1 MKVKHG
7 EKKNMEKEK
16 IKVIEFVNTAKKKE
30 SKFPWDDYE
39 IPEKRYCV
47 ISAETGEV
55 LDDAQGYGYKSIRK
69 AYAGYAYKNRD
80 KSKDKAKKAL
90 TKHIEKW
97 MEENKS
103 VVRDLDAALFYALK
117 DGNNK
122 ALTPELVEEIFKEN
136 GVKPDFSAKNFIRVY
151 NGKMA
156 SV

>member
-1 MKVKHG
+1 
-7 EKKNMEKEK
+7 MEKEK
-16 IKVIEFVNTAKKKE
+16 IKVVEFVSTTKKKE
-30 SKFPWDDYE
+30 SEFPWDDYE
-39 IPEKRYCV
+39 IHEKRYCV

-55 LDDAQGYGYKSIRK
+55 LDDAQGYGYKTIQK
-69 AYAGYAYKNRD
+69 AYVGYSYKNRD

-90 TKHIEKW
+90 TKHIKNW
-97 MEENKS
+97 MEENKP
-103 VVRDLDAALFYALK
+103 VVRDLDAALFYTLK